1 MIRKR
6 LLMLLNWQSAALFL
20 EHREGLHRRGLLADA
35 AGSEEDRTAPNPQ
48 QIASS
53 HHGCLIRTPVYNCR
67 RFAILPAPGPR

>member
-20 EHREGLHRRGLLADA
+20 EHREGLHRRGLLAEA

-53 HHGCLIRTPVYNCR
+53 HHAV
-67 RFAILPAPGPR
+67 